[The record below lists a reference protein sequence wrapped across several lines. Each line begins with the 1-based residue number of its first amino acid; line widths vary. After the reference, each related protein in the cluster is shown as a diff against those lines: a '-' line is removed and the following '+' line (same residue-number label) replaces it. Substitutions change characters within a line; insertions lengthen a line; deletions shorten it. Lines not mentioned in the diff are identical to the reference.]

1 MVDYYEDDEIFR
13 DINSVYKRLMERMS
27 KEMEDFEKAISS
39 GKLRGNW
46 DVTPINEPRVKG
58 YVARGRFQLGNEPT
72 RIPTHDLEEK
82 REPLTDVFDEKE
94 RVKVYMELPG
104 VDKGDIQ
111 LNVTERVVEV
121 KAKNFFK
128 TVELPAEN
136 VDFEKATANYR
147 NGVLEV
153 IIPKVKR
160 VVENEKK
167 RTIKI
172 E

>member
-13 DINSVYKRLMERMS
+13 DINSFYKRLMERMS
-27 KEMEDFEKAISS
+27 KEMEDLEKAINS
-39 GKLRGNW
+39 GQLKGNW
-46 DVTPINEPRVKG
+46 DVKPINGPRVKG
-58 YVARGRFQLGNEPT
+58 YVARGRFQLGDEPT
-72 RIPTHDLEEK
+72 QIPRHDLEEE
-82 REPLTDVFDEKE
+82 RESLTDVFDEKE

-104 VDKGDIQ
+104 ADKSDIQ
-111 LNVTERVVEV
+111 LNMTERVVEV

-136 VDFEKATANYR
+136 VDFEKATASYR

-153 IIPKVKR
+153 IIPKVRKT
-160 VVENEKK
+160 VEDERK